1 MGGPRA
7 LARFLSTRADS
18 DEPMGTDR
26 NMYAHANIRHPTIFD
41 CSVDAGRT
49 AIMRASLARRKHHW
63 HRPEPCQH
71 WHDNVR
77 SYLRD
82 ITLRRRLW
90 NDINIDDDDVFNS
103 GAAVTAFCGALA
115 LASGVSLGLL
125 FLSLFRSAR
134 SSKRSIATRTL
145 SWQGGFLAV
154 STAGLFAALVAMTD
168 FVANGEAKVS
178 ASVNG
183 IAVPTVVV
191 RGLQRALGVTTVYH
205 EISYCKYCDA
215 FLHMCFRPSPSR
227 CSETRRYSTVDCAP
241 FRDNLKY
248 PLLRRCAK
256 CLGR

>member
-1 MGGPRA
+1 MSAPSA
-7 LARFLSTRADS
+7 LYKVARSASLFLSFAFGVVGLGSNTNAFAKS
-18 DEPMGTDR
+18 NSQKAAVLQVAPKGT
-26 NMYAHANIRHPTIFD
+26 
-41 CSVDAGRT
+41 S
-49 AIMRASLARRKHHW
+49 
-63 HRPEPCQH
+63 
-71 WHDNVR
+71 
-77 SYLRD
+77 
-82 ITLRRRLW
+82 
-90 NDINIDDDDVFNS
+90 INIDDDDVFNS